1 MSNDLLTEY
10 SLNPNSIS
18 AFTGVNV
25 SEGMARNLV
34 NNAMRQFAST
44 VRANVAA
51 NAGTITSAS
60 TLTLASISTGDYIF
74 LTPSGGS
81 SSITS
86 FGTATAGLSKRL
98 EALGTVI
105 LRNDSSKLNL
115 PSASDLTISTGDVI
129 YARALSD
136 TSWKVIH
143 FPNNGIP
150 QSIVNASS
158 ITASDTSSVLVL
170 SSGTIAK
177 VDASSLASDPLPIA
191 SRRQTV
197 MSGPVTSDGL
207 PNFGGSTGSGTVTMT
222 GTLIATAANGFS
234 STGNTDRIG
243 SITDASW
250 TGLTTDGTM
259 YLYLDLA
266 ADGTA
271 TTGSGT
277 LAPIYQ
283 FGGTPSTT
291 SGQFTFNISQMTAYV
306 GNGSAA
312 PATYRVYVGQV
323 TVASNVVTVITW
335 YALNGKYIAPW
346 TATLFN
352 ASTTASF
359 SHNLGVIPFTSP
371 LFEVENTTTDQGYAV
386 GERTYDMYT
395 FDSVTIVR
403 PPFAST
409 ATVSRTINS
418 ASDWRVRNISTGALA
433 TVTKAS
439 WKYRAIVDR
448 GF

>member
-1 MSNDLLTEY
+1 MAFTYIPEY
-10 SLNPNSIS
+10 SLTAGTNTDVAGINCAEGWPAGNINACLRAQLAQEKQELAYLDTVASAATVDIS
-18 AFTGVNV
+18 ASGAYTVSGTTGITAFTVV
-25 SEGMARNLV
+25 SGSRRRLIFSGAL
-34 NNAMRQFAST
+34 
-44 VRANVAA
+44 
-51 NAGTITSAS
+51 TITHDGDAIILPGNAS
-60 TLTLASISTGDYIF
+60 ITTVAGDCLDLVAHDTNKVTVTQYTPDDGTYAAWRNAATVTAASGDLIPIKDVSDSNAPKFVTADTLTS
-74 LTPSGGS
+74 
-81 SSITS
+81 
-86 FGTATAGLSKRL
+86 LS
-98 EALGTVI
+98 
-105 LRNDSSKLNL
+105 
-115 PSASDLTISTGDVI
+115 
-129 YARALSD
+129 RAL
-136 TSWKVIH
+136 T
-143 FPNNGIP
+143 
-150 QSIVNASS
+150 
-158 ITASDTSSVLVL
+158 
-170 SSGTIAK
+170 
-177 VDASSLASDPLPIA
+177 
-191 SRRQTV
+191 RRQTI

-234 STGNTDRIG
+234 SSGQADRVG

-259 YLYLDLA
+259 YLYLDIA

-323 TVASNVVTVITW
+323 TVASNVVSAITW
-335 YALNGKYIAPW
+335 YALNGRYVAPW

-359 SHNLGVIPFTSP
+359 SHNLGLIPIYVS
-371 LFEVENTTTDQGYAV
+371 FEVECTSAEQGYAV
-386 GERTYDMYT
+386 GERTFDMYT
-395 FDSVTIVR
+395 FDSVTAVL
-403 PPFAST
+403 PPFAKT
-409 ATVSRTINS
+409 ATTATTVNS
-418 ASDWRVRNISTGALA
+418 ANDWRIRNISTGALA
-433 TVTKAS
+433 LVTKAS